1 MFGDYTK
8 VLFPGAGGGN
18 LADLKRLRPP
28 KLRKKSKKLPEEKL
42 PETEPDVVTSHKSEE
57 VPQMEEP
64 VLEETFTS
72 AVEVPCNTEPEEPEE
87 PEIPEEEE
95 VPSPADPL
103 PPIVEET
110 IEAQVEEDVQTTPAS
125 LHDSSSIQS
134 SEGSIPVSESSSREV
149 TTTGLTLSVDRSP
162 VLTEDITSPS
172 SQVGD
177 HHFYVSLD
185 FLLTS
190 ISALKRSKSHS
201 LN

>member
-172 SQVGD
+172 SQVTTIS
-177 HHFYVSLD
+177 SLA

>member
-1 MFGDYTK
+1 MS
-8 VLFPGAGGGN
+8 VVRRLFCCCAGGGN

-42 PETEPDVVTSHKSEE
+42 PEPETEPDVVTSHKSEE

-95 VPSPADPL
+95 VPPPADPL

-110 IEAQVEEDVQTTPAS
+110 IEAQVEEDVQTTQRACMTPVVYNQVKAVFRYRRA
-125 LHDSSSIQS
+125 LH
-134 SEGSIPVSESSSREV
+134 G
-149 TTTGLTLSVDRSP
+149 
-162 VLTEDITSPS
+162 
-172 SQVGD
+172 
-177 HHFYVSLD
+177 
-185 FLLTS
+185 
-190 ISALKRSKSHS
+190 K
-201 LN
+201 

>member
-95 VPSPADPL
+95 VPPPADPL

-172 SQVGD
+172 SQVTTIS
-177 HHFYVSLD
+177 SLA

>member
-1 MFGDYTK
+1 LFGDYTK

-95 VPSPADPL
+95 VPPPADPL

-172 SQVGD
+172 SQVTTIS
-177 HHFYVSLD
+177 SLA